1 MVLGALL
8 DAGLDKARLM
18 DELKKL
24 NLPDWKLLDQH
35 VQRGPLRARHVDF
48 EIEVLDCNRTPEFT

>member
-24 NLPDWKLLDQH
+24 NLPA
-35 VQRGPLRARHVDF
+35 GVD
-48 EIEVLDCNRTPEFT
+48 ITIRI